1 MPVEDHPIYAKW
13 RAALEMV
20 IATREARDTF
30 RPDSPEYR
38 VADAEHQAAL
48 RAYDKIAREV

>member
-1 MPVEDHPIYAKW
+1 MPVEDHPIYVKW

-38 VADAEHQAAL
+38 AADAEHQAAL